1 MSDAPSDH
9 GIHPG
14 ARQIVRRCLGLEPGQ
29 DLVVFLDETTL
40 DVAVALAEAAYSLGV
55 HSSLVLTPV
64 SFQRRIPRQADLSLP
79 VQGLAHQARGILICV
94 AALPDGLDFRD
105 RVLETQWSARTRV
118 GHMPGAT
125 LDVFDLADVDMD
137 RLIADCHAVELALA
151 HGRQVELISHAL
163 DGKAHTL
170 TADIGG
176 WERLPVA
183 SDGVIPDGAWGNVP
197 SGETY
202 IAPIEGSA
210 EGTVAITGSLPG
222 RALAPGEYLMLHFR
236 DGRLVK
242 VEPEGSPAARWLNE
256 HQIQAAKAK
265 GDLNWS
271 NLAEI
276 GVGLNP
282 KVTTLTG
289 SMLFDEKAA
298 GTAHVA
304 LGSSTFMGG
313 RVMSAIHCD
322 MVTRGPTVRVD
333 GLTVVDRGQ
342 LSIATADWQENHAHV
357 RLEGSPMAT
366 AGQVARSGVQAAVSG
381 DYRLQRVLRPEPGR
395 VSTCPVGDDATAWL
409 ANSIYNLLPSDS
421 GWCGLDA
428 LASRAKLDRKVAQ
441 HVLHVMWAYGLI
453 NVKP

>member
-1 MSDAPSDH
+1 MSTAPRDPE
-9 GIHPG
+9 IHPG

-29 DLVVFLDETTL
+29 DLVIFLDETTL
-40 DVAVALAEAAYSLGV
+40 DVALALAEAAHSLAV
-55 HSSLVLTPV
+55 NSSLVLMPV

-94 AALPDGLDFRD
+94 AALPDGLAFRD

-125 LDVFDLADVDMD
+125 LDIFDLADVDID
-137 RLIADCHAVELALA
+137 RLIADCHAVELVLA
-151 HGRQVELISHAL
+151 HGRQMQLITYAP
-163 DGKAHTL
+163 DGTAHTL

-202 IAPIEGSA
+202 IAPIEGTA
-210 EGTVAITGSLPG
+210 EGEVAITGSLPG
-222 RALAPGEYLMLHFR
+222 RALAPGEHLLLRFR
-236 DGRLVK
+236 FGRLVK
-242 VEPEGSPAARWLNE
+242 VEPEGSPAARWLDE
-256 HQIQAAKAK
+256 RQIQVAKAK

-282 KVTTLTG
+282 KATSLTG
-289 SMLFDEKAA
+289 TMLLDEKAA
-298 GTAHVA
+298 GTAHVT
-304 LGSSTFMGG
+304 LGSNTFMGG
-313 RVMSAIHCD
+313 RVVSAIHCG
-322 MVTRGPTVRVD
+322 MVTRGPTIRVD

-342 LSIATADWQENHAHV
+342 LSIATAEWQENHAQV
-357 RLEGSPMAT
+357 RLEGSPLAT
-366 AGQVARSGVQAAVSG
+366 AAQVARSGVQAAVSA

-409 ANSIYNLLPSDS
+409 ANSIYNLLPADS

-428 LASRAKLDRKVAQ
+428 LAGRAKLDRKVTQ
-441 HVLHVMWAYGLI
+441 HVLHVMWSYGLI

>member
-1 MSDAPSDH
+1 MSNASSDR

-29 DLVVFLDETTL
+29 DLVIFLDETTL
-40 DVAVALAEAAYSLGV
+40 EVAMALAEAAYSLGV
-55 HSSLVLTPV
+55 HPSLVLTPV
-64 SFQRRIPRQADLSLP
+64 SFQRRIPRQTDLSLP

-94 AALPDGLDFRD
+94 AALPDGLAFRD

-125 LDVFDLADVDMD
+125 LDIFDLADVDMD
-137 RLIADCHAVELALA
+137 RLTADCHAVELVLA
-151 HGRQVELISHAL
+151 HGRQMELITYSP

-183 SDGVIPDGAWGNVP
+183 SDGVISDGAWGNVP

-202 IAPIEGSA
+202 IAPVEGSA
-210 EGTVAITGSLPG
+210 EGTAAITGSLPG
-222 RALAPGEYLMLHFR
+222 RVLTPGECLVLRFS

-242 VEPEGSPAARWLNE
+242 VEPEGSPAARWLDE

-276 GVGLNP
+276 GIGLNP
-282 KVTTLTG
+282 KVTNLTG
-289 SMLFDEKAA
+289 AMLFDEKAA

-304 LGSSTFMGG
+304 IGSNTFMGG
-313 RVMSAIHCD
+313 RVTSAIHCD
-322 MVTRGPTVRVD
+322 MVTRSPMVRVD

-342 LSIATADWQENHAHV
+342 LSIATLDWQENHAHV
-357 RLEGSPMAT
+357 RLEGSPLAT
-366 AGQVARSGVQAAVSG
+366 AAQVARSGVQAAVSP

-409 ANSIYNLLPSDS
+409 ANSVYNLLPADS

-428 LASRAKLDRKVAQ
+428 LAGRAKLDRRVAQ
-441 HVLHVMWAYGLI
+441 HVLHVMWSYGLI
-453 NVKP
+453 NVRS